1 MKSYHLIFTVLKVKK
16 QVFIGV
22 FADLNLTKI
31 PKISSIGT
39 AVVPDFLKEQV
50 MIKGIGSH
58 IDSVGLFILFFYVTR
73 VIYFS
78 VSTIV

>member
-1 MKSYHLIFTVLKVKK
+1 M
-16 QVFIGV
+16 
-22 FADLNLTKI
+22 
-31 PKISSIGT
+31 GT
-39 AVVPDFLKEQV
+39 TVVPDFMEEQV

-58 IDSVGLFILFFYVTR
+58 IDSLGLFIIFFYVTK

>member
-1 MKSYHLIFTVLKVKK
+1 M
-16 QVFIGV
+16 
-22 FADLNLTKI
+22 
-31 PKISSIGT
+31 GT
-39 AVVPDFLKEQV
+39 AMVPDFMEEQV

-58 IDSVGLFILFFYVTR
+58 IESLGLFILFFYVTK

>member
-1 MKSYHLIFTVLKVKK
+1 M
-16 QVFIGV
+16 
-22 FADLNLTKI
+22 
-31 PKISSIGT
+31 GT
-39 AVVPDFLKEQV
+39 TVVPDFKEEQV

-58 IDSVGLFILFFYVTR
+58 IDSLGLFILFFYVSR

>member
-1 MKSYHLIFTVLKVKK
+1 MGFLDHL
-16 QVFIGV
+16 
-22 FADLNLTKI
+22 NPTKI
-31 PKISSIGT
+31 PKISCIGT
-39 AVVPDFLKEQV
+39 AVVPDFIEEQV

-58 IDSVGLFILFFYVTR
+58 IDSLGLFILFFYATR

>member
-1 MKSYHLIFTVLKVKK
+1 M
-16 QVFIGV
+16 G
-22 FADLNLTKI
+22 A
-31 PKISSIGT
+31 
-39 AVVPDFLKEQV
+39 AVVPDFMKEQV

-58 IDSVGLFILFFYVTR
+58 IDSLGLFILFFYVTR

>member
-1 MKSYHLIFTVLKVKK
+1 MKLYYLIFTVLKVKK
-16 QVFIGV
+16 SGFTGV
-22 FADLNLTKI
+22 FADLNLTKTPRI
-31 PKISSIGT
+31 CCMGT
-39 AVVPDFLKEQV
+39 AVVPDFMEEQV

-58 IDSVGLFILFFYVTR
+58 IDSLGLFILFFYASR

>member
-1 MKSYHLIFTVLKVKK
+1 MVKK

-31 PKISSIGT
+31 PKISRMGT
-39 AVVPDFLKEQV
+39 AVVPDFMEEQV

-58 IDSVGLFILFFYVTR
+58 IDSLGLLILFFYVTR

>member
-1 MKSYHLIFTVLKVKK
+1 MRLSAYVYP
-16 QVFIGV
+16 
-22 FADLNLTKI
+22 TKI
-31 PKISSIGT
+31 ARISGMNT
-39 AVVPDFLKEQV
+39 AVVSRFIEEQV

-58 IDSVGLFILFFYVTR
+58 IDSLGLFILFFYATR

>member
-1 MKSYHLIFTVLKVKK
+1 MS
-16 QVFIGV
+16 
-22 FADLNLTKI
+22 
-31 PKISSIGT
+31 T
-39 AVVPDFLKEQV
+39 AVVPDSVEEQV

-58 IDSVGLFILFFYVTR
+58 IDSLGLFILFFYATR

>member
-1 MKSYHLIFTVLKVKK
+1 M
-16 QVFIGV
+16 
-22 FADLNLTKI
+22 
-31 PKISSIGT
+31 GT
-39 AVVPDFLKEQV
+39 TVVPDFMEEQV

-58 IDSVGLFILFFYVTR
+58 IDSLGLFIIFFYATK

>member
-1 MKSYHLIFTVLKVKK
+1 M
-16 QVFIGV
+16 
-22 FADLNLTKI
+22 
-31 PKISSIGT
+31 GT
-39 AVVPDFLKEQV
+39 AMVPDFMEEQV

-58 IDSVGLFILFFYVTR
+58 IDSLGLFILFFYVTK

>member
-1 MKSYHLIFTVLKVKK
+1 M
-16 QVFIGV
+16 
-22 FADLNLTKI
+22 D
-31 PKISSIGT
+31 T
-39 AVVPDFLKEQV
+39 AVVPDFMEEQV

-58 IDSVGLFILFFYVTR
+58 IDSIGLFILVFYVSR